1 MLCLCFS
8 FLFIYT
14 KDGPRRYQI
23 VCKRNVSQ
31 VYAAT
36 WKRTEQNTKQVQ
48 TYAQQSLTHS
58 PTRPSPTPRSP
69 PHLPNLLTQ
78 SRALPPPLR
87 PQEGSHSLLAGAASQ
102 RYPVQWATEPA
113 DWAASRR
120 QLGCQCA
127 SPAGH
132 SASKL
137 ASQLGQSSQGQP
149 RPAQLVSRPAGQLA
163 SRPPNQ
169 PASRP
174 AGRSDRRPGR
184 PCWPRAGQANPAPEC

>member
-1 MLCLCFS
+1 MDPAGIK
-8 FLFIYT
+8 LFVRET
-14 KDGPRRYQI
+14 SRKFMRRHGRGQN
-23 VCKRNVSQ
+23 KTRNKYKHTHS
-31 VYAAT
+31 
-36 WKRTEQNTKQVQ
+36 
-48 TYAQQSLTHS
+48 SHS
-58 PTRPSPTPRSP
+58 PTRPPAPHPRLAHPLTCPTCSLN
-69 PHLPNLLTQ
+69 HVL
-78 SRALPPPLR
+78 SRPPPR
-87 PQEGSHSLLAGAASQ
+87 PQDGSHTLLAGPASQ
-102 RYPVQWATEPA
+102 RYPVQGATEPA

-169 PASRP
+169 PASQPTSRP
-174 AGRSDRRPGR
+174 VRQAARP
-184 PCWPRAGQANPAPEC
+184 PLLATSRAGEPSPRMLRTRAATQA